1 MTGPHNSADLCHGP
15 LSVSVTEDMR
25 IPLSG
30 GLTLSARVWMPDG
43 AVDTPCPAIIE
54 YIPYRRRDGTI
65 ARDEQIHPFIA
76 EHGYVCL
83 RIDLRGSGDSDGLLT
98 DEYTETE
105 LTDACDVIA
114 WIAAQPWCSGDVG
127 MMGKSWGGFNALQT
141 AALAPPAL
149 KAVVAGYTTT
159 DRFADDIHY
168 KGGCLLGDNL
178 RWGAV
183 MLAYSARPP
192 DPLIRPGD
200 WRTLWLDRLT
210 AEPFLSVNWLA
221 HQRRDGYWRHGS
233 VCEGYDTIQAAVLVF
248 AGWADNYMNAP
259 AHLLSGL
266 DSPVKAIIG
275 PWGHQYPHMAAPEPR
290 IDFLHQMLNWWDH
303 WLKGRDTGAERL
315 PALRYFQQGSVRP
328 HRHYHVRPGQWRA
341 EQNWPSQRV
350 TTQTLTLTPAYGLTE
365 TPPAP
370 DQTPDQTP
378 DHHADQLNLLVA
390 SPQHC
395 GLSAGEYFPMAL
407 ATDDHNTPGPPELP
421 GDQRSDDALS
431 VCFDTPPLQQ
441 DTALLGAATLHLCLS
456 SATAQ
461 AQIFVRLC
469 DVHPDGASTRIAHG
483 MLNLAHRDSFSD
495 PAPLVPDKPYD
506 ITVTLDQTSYV
517 LPAGHRLRLAVS
529 TSYFPFVWP
538 SPEAVCL
545 TLYSG
550 HLDLAVHQAPHASAP
565 EASFGPPEALPP
577 WPGEGLRAASYSRQ
591 ISHDLATGLVSL
603 TITTDSGR
611 TRDLRHGLVTDT
623 RAKEVWSVHPDDPL
637 TARAEISWTQLYQR
651 DEVAVQIDTG
661 AAMTSDQ
668 DSFFLTGY
676 IRAYEG
682 GEQIFEKQF
691 DQAVPRDHR

>member
-1 MTGPHNSADLCHGP
+1 VGPTFTKTSSSADPNLA
-15 LSVSVTEDMR
+15 LTVIEDMR
-25 IPLSG
+25 IPLTG
-30 GLTLSARVWMPDG
+30 GLSLSARVWMPQT
-43 AVDTPCPAIIE
+43 AVDTPFPAIIE

-76 EHGYVCL
+76 RQGYVCL
-83 RIDLRGSGDSDGLLT
+83 RIDLRGSGDSDGLLA
-98 DEYTETE
+98 DEYTVTE

-114 WIAAQPWCSGDVG
+114 WIAAQPWCSGAVG

-192 DPLIRPGD
+192 DPLIRPDD
-200 WRTLWLDRLT
+200 WRAVWQARLT
-210 AEPFLSVNWLA
+210 AEPFLTLNWLA

-233 VCEGYDTIQAAVLVF
+233 VCERYKDIQAAVLVF

-259 AHLLSGL
+259 AHLLTGL
-266 DSPVKAIIG
+266 EGPVTAIIG

-290 IDFLHQMLNWWDH
+290 IDFLHQMLEWWDH
-303 WLKGRDTGAERL
+303 WLKGRDTGADRL

-328 HRHYHVRPGQWRA
+328 RRHYHSQPGLWRA
-341 EQNWPSQRV
+341 EQDWPSQRV
-350 TTQTLTLTPAYGLTE
+350 TIQTLTLTSAHGLLE
-365 TPPAP
+365 TTH
-370 DQTPDQTP
+370 TPDQT
-378 DHHADQLNLLVA
+378 AELLNLMIA
-390 SPQHC
+390 TPQQC
-395 GLSAGEYFPMAL
+395 GLSAGEYFPMAI
-407 ATDDHNTPGPPELP
+407 ATDDHNAPGPPERP

-431 VCFDTPPLQQ
+431 LCFDSPPLDQ
-441 DTALLGAATLHLCLS
+441 DTALLGAATFHLRLS
-456 SATAQ
+456 SATPQ

-517 LPAGHRLRLAVS
+517 LPAGHRLRLALS

-538 SPEAVCL
+538 SPEAARL
-545 TLYSG
+545 TVYSG
-550 HLDLAVHQAPHASAP
+550 HLDLPVHQDPHPP
-565 EASFGPPEALPP
+565 EPEVTFGPPEALPP
-577 WPGEGLRAASYSRQ
+577 WPGEGLRASRYNRQ
-591 ISHDLATGLVSL
+591 IHQDLATGHVSL

-611 TRDLRHGLVTDT
+611 SRDLRHGLVTDT
-623 RAKEVWSVHPDDPL
+623 LAKEVWSVHPDDPL
-637 TARAEISWTQLYQR
+637 SARADISWTQLYQR
-651 DEVAVQIDTG
+651 DEVEIQIDTG

-668 DSFFLTGY
+668 NSFFLTGY

-682 GEQIFEKQF
+682 SRQVFEKQF
-691 DQAVPRDHR
+691 DQAVPRDNR